1 MMPMFFNHDTPGA
14 PLLTGGQNFN
24 LSLVLKFCLVQAG
37 WTVVW
42 EDATARK
49 ICFRND
55 ANEGNGCYFLVDE
68 TPASMAYMDIGEGWD
83 DTTKTLINNVALA
96 SPWTR
101 GTYKGASADNR
112 QWWIVADNRTFY
124 AQISGKFLGQA
135 VETVDGTV
143 GSWYQWPFAAGDY
156 TRFDGKPGVFLAATW
171 SNSANLAS
179 QSNNNIGTTAYGTPD
194 MNRSNPSYGVTRG
207 TDGKIAS
214 ACVAHLMPGKFS
226 SGYLIGES
234 DPVVIPDNP
243 YMTFSQNMVLYASN
257 GNSNTMGVIGVMRG
271 LWFPNFKVT
280 ALCSGV
286 GLDQTWKPVGNNNFT
301 ELMIMCGK
309 TNNSTGS
316 IWYMGLEKGRPW

>member
-171 SNSANLAS
+171 SNSASLPS
-179 QSNNNIGTTAYGTPD
+179 QSNNSIGVTGYSLPD
-194 MNRSNPSYGVTRG
+194 MNRSKPSIGVTRG
-207 TDGKIAS
+207 ADGKIAS
-214 ACVAHLMPGKFS
+214 SCVAALVPATYN
-226 SGYLIGES
+226 SGYIIGES
-234 DPVVIPDNP
+234 SSVIIADNP
-243 YMTFSQNMVLYASN
+243 YLTFSQNYMLYTSN
-257 GNSNTMGVIGVMRG
+257 ANSNTMGVSGVFRG
-271 LWFPNFKVT
+271 LWYPNFRVYSV
-280 ALCSGV
+280 CSGV
-286 GLDQTWKPVGNNNFT
+286 QLDQTWRSLGNSNFS
-301 ELMIMCGK
+301 ELLIFAGK
-309 TNNSTGS
+309 DSNSTGS
-316 IWYMGLEKGRPW
+316 IWYMGVEKGRPW